1 MARIRRDTFETHYSS
16 YMKPLRVVAA
26 GTLFQTHNISIP
38 SHPEPTAVVRAHSVE
53 KTRGGSANLVL
64 SLLAQFANVDAA
76 LVASLGGN
84 EEGKAIVKDLENE
97 GVKVRYC
104 KIWKD
109 SGVPSAWVLHSKDT
123 NTRSVINHNPL
134 PDITH
139 EDFISLLGPLLAPEN
154 YPILPS
160 PLGSPVIPTTYGSTS
175 SLQGSNTPRPS
186 QSGPRPTPF
195 LHNPNSPAPFD
206 WLHFEGRSVKTTLSN
221 ITGLDGLAR
230 EKKWRSHCVFSVDI
244 GRRGRQGV
252 EALIP
257 YADVLF
263 LNKQYAQA
271 HSPHY
276 ASTPRAFL
284 LSMTSIAPPHA
295 LLVAHWGTEGSA
307 VLSLPTKEYFQSS
320 GWVEEKPPPSQY
332 EPNTGHSRVESETA
346 IRSVRSG
353 SDFWAGGRS
362 RTPSSAAFTAGDYLS
377 DSGHG
382 HSFGS
387 YSQMHGNRHAN
398 HNPNSSG
405 QYTLDYSHEY
415 QREDEYQRTEIGGNE
430 ADDGVV
436 DEIGGHDA
444 FIAGMIYAL
453 SRRICPGLPYTP
465 AWNGEDS
472 SSMSS
477 DSDRGKW
484 KLDECLRFATEL
496 SGRKAR
502 RKDWDGLAEE
512 MTQAGWFDL

>member
-1 MARIRRDTFETHYSS
+1 MARLRRETTSNEGS
-16 YMKPLRVVAA
+16 YLPPSPNTRPLRVVAA
-26 GTLFQTHNISIP
+26 GTLFQTHTLSIP
-38 SHPEPTAVVRAHSVE
+38 THPEPSGVIRAHSVE

-84 EEGKAIVKDLENE
+84 EEGKAVLKELERE
-97 GVKVRYC
+97 GVNTQYC

-109 SGVPSAWVLHSKDT
+109 AGVPSAWVLHSV
-123 NTRSVINHNPL
+123 NNGSRSVINHNPL

-154 YPILPS
+154 YPNLFSPS
-160 PLGSPVIPTTYGSTS
+160 NSPTIPAYGSTS
-175 SLQGSNTPRPS
+175 SLQANTPRPS
-186 QSGPRPTPF
+186 QTGPRPTPF

-230 EKKWRSHCVFSVDI
+230 EKKWRSHCVFSIDV

-257 YADVLF
+257 YADVVF
-263 LNKQYAQA
+263 LNKHYAQA

-276 ASTPRAFL
+276 ASTPRTFL
-284 LSMTSIAPPHA
+284 LSLTSIAPPHC

-320 GWVEEKPPPSQY
+320 GWVEEKPPSDAYDTNGDHGGRNDPSL
-332 EPNTGHSRVESETA
+332 
-346 IRSVRSG
+346 RSVRSG
-353 SDFWAGGRS
+353 SDFWAGDRS
-362 RTPSSAAFTAGDYLS
+362 RTPSTTAFTAGDFLS

-382 HSFGS
+382 HSTMNS
-387 YSQMHGNRHAN
+387 YSHRHMG

-405 QYTLDYSHEY
+405 QYTTTDYSRDLY
-415 QREDEYQRTEIGGNE
+415 RDDISQRTETDDRGN
-430 ADDGVV
+430 DGVV
-436 DEIGGHDA
+436 DEVGAHDA
-444 FIAGMIYAL
+444 FIAGMIFAL
-453 SRRICPGLPYTP
+453 SRKLCPGLPYTP
-465 AWNGEDS
+465 AWSGEDPS
-472 SSMSS
+472 SLSS
-477 DSDRGKW
+477 DNERTRW

-502 RKDWDGLAEE
+502 RKDWAGLAEE
-512 MTQAGWFDL
+512 MVQAGWFDSP